1 MTGDPLLEVNGL
13 KTQFRTDDG
22 TVEAVNGVSYSID
35 YGETYGVVGE
45 SGAGKSV
52 TGLSIIDLIEAPGE
66 IVGGE
71 VLFKGRDLLSLSERE
86 LREIRGNEITVIF
99 QDALSALNPVY
110 TVETQITD
118 VIRTHENVSKRA
130 ARTRAIS
137 LLSEV
142 GIPNAE
148 ARVDDYPHQ
157 FSGGMRQRVL
167 IAMALA
173 CDPDLIIADEPTTA
187 LDVTIQAQIL
197 NLFDKI
203 QREKDVAIQLISH
216 NIGVI
221 AQVCD
226 RMGVMYAG
234 EMIEEGPIER
244 LFERPRHPYTVGLLK
259 SIPRLDDPRSRLET
273 IEGTMPDLVAMPE
286 GCSFADRCP
295 HANEDCRSHDPT
307 LERVGD
313 DHRSACIRVEE
324 LDFESMKA
332 FDEDIKERTEDE
344 GRSKAELLTARN
356 LRKYFSTATGL
367 VDRLLGVENQIHAVD
382 DIELTLHEGETVGLV
397 GESGCGKSTLG
408 RTLTRIHEPDEGTI
422 VYAGEDL
429 TNLSGSELKNKRSEI
444 QMIFQDPFN
453 SLNPR
458 KTVEQIIGRPLE
470 IHGDFESQAEK
481 RERIVELLS
490 EVGLSESHLRRYPH
504 EFSGGQKQRIGIAR
518 SLAVDPDFIVAD
530 EPVSA
535 LDVSVQAQVLNMM
548 MDIQERRELT
558 YLFIAHDLNV
568 VQHIS
573 DRIAVMY
580 LGEIVE
586 VGTVKELFE
595 PPYHPYSEILLSSI
609 PHPDPNVSDDRIVPE
624 GEPPD
629 PSNPPT
635 GCRFHTRC
643 PYAMPECKSN
653 PPQEINVNE
662 TSDHTIACHI
672 FDESVMD
679 DKSDEREEIL
689 AAQET
694 LRTDASRTPERS
706 KIDESDRE

>member
-1 MTGDPLLEVNGL
+1 MTEKPLLEVKNL
-13 KTQFRTDDG
+13 ETQFRTEDG
-22 TVEAVNGVSYSID
+22 TVKAVDGVSYSIEH
-35 YGETYGVVGE
+35 GETYGVVGE

-52 TGLSIIDLIEAPGE
+52 TGLSIIDLIESPGD
-66 IVGGE
+66 IVDGE
-71 VLFKGRDLLSLSERE
+71 VLFKGQDLLSLSESE
-86 LREIRGNEITVIF
+86 LREIRGDEITMIF

-110 TVETQITD
+110 TIKTQITD
-118 VIRTHENVSKRA
+118 VLLAHKDITKQRA
-130 ARTRAIS
+130 REKAVS

-142 GIPNAE
+142 GIPNAQ
-148 ARVDDYPHQ
+148 ARIDDYPHQ

-197 NLFDKI
+197 KLFNDI

-234 EMIEEGPIER
+234 EIIEEGPVEQI
-244 LFERPRHPYTVGLLK
+244 FEQPRHPYTVGLLK
-259 SIPRLDDPRSRLET
+259 SIPRLDDPRERLET
-273 IEGTMPDLVAMPE
+273 IKGSMPDLVAMPE

-295 HANEDCRSHDPT
+295 HAKPECRNHDPE
-307 LERVGD
+307 LEPLTA
-313 DHRSACIRVEE
+313 DHQSACIRVDE
-324 LDFESMKA
+324 LDFEAMKSL
-332 FDEDIKERTEDE
+332 DVGTKKGTDDLRTSE
-344 GRSKAELLTARN
+344 ELLTASN
-356 LRKYFSTATGL
+356 LQKHFSTTSGL
-367 VDRLLGVENQIHAVD
+367 LDRLLGDENVIHAVD
-382 DIELTLHEGETVGLV
+382 DVDLTLHEGETVGLV

-422 VYAGEDL
+422 VYAGENL
-429 TNLSGSELKNKRSEI
+429 TELSGTDLKDKRSEI
-444 QMIFQDPFN
+444 QMIFQDPFS

-458 KTVEQIIGRPLE
+458 KTVEQIISRPLE
-470 IHGDFESQAEK
+470 IHGEFDSDEEK
-481 RERIVELLS
+481 QERVVELLQ
-490 EVGLSESHLRRYPH
+490 EVGLNESHLQRYPH

-518 SLAVDPDFIVAD
+518 ALAVDPDFIVAD

-548 MDIQERRELT
+548 MDIQERRDLT

-586 VGTVKELFE
+586 VGTVKQIFE
-595 PPYHPYSEILLSSI
+595 PPYHPYTEILLSSI
-609 PHPDPNVSDDRIVPE
+609 PHPDPRVSNDRMTPQ

-629 PSNPPT
+629 PSEPPS

-643 PYAMPECKSN
+643 PYAMPEWKTV
-653 PPQEINVNE
+653 PPREIVVDGRE
-662 TSDHTIACHI
+662 HTISCHL
-672 FDESVMD
+672 FDEDVMGEKQED
-679 DKSDEREEIL
+679 AEEVL
-689 AAQET
+689 AQQEK
-694 LRTDASRTPERS
+694 L
-706 KIDESDRE
+706 